1 MTAQAESGGV
11 TQRVTGRVKWFD
23 AAKGYGFVVDSDAPP
38 GSKADVLLHVS
49 VLRRSGHHDAPEGAR
64 IVLDATIGPRGRQA
78 LAVLELDLQDCEAI
92 ARPLASV
99 EGIDPAELEPVVVK
113 WFNRSKGY
121 GFVNRVGEAQDIFL
135 HAETVRRAGLDQIEP
150 GTTLR
155 ARIVEGPKGVVA
167 QDVLPG

>member
-23 AAKGYGFVVDSDAPP
+23 AAKGYGFVVDTEAQP
-38 GSKADVLLHVS
+38 GSKADVLLHIS

-64 IVLDATIGPRGRQA
+64 IVLDATVGPRGRQA
-78 LAVLELDLQDCEAI
+78 LAIVELDLQDRETM
-92 ARPLASV
+92 ARPPASITA
-99 EGIDPAELEPVVVK
+99 IDPSELEPVIVK

-135 HAETVRRAGLDQIEP
+135 HAETVRRAGLDHLEP
-150 GTTLR
+150 GTALR

-167 QDVLPG
+167 QDVVPG